1 MRQVRV
7 RASVSVCVYA
17 CECVWVFVQAHA
29 VSCLF
34 HVPCDVRVCACV
46 PERCCASVL
55 VGCGARGRSC
65 ECARRSSALLPRAA
79 RVVRA
84 RAPVCLS
91 RARCATALAWFSLSM
106 HLGVC
111 SSSSGAAGGAPALG
125 TVEEDDGGGRCI
137 GCNVPYTAGARSR
150 AAWLL
155 PPTVLSARG
164 WLGTRF
170 CKQCGQKL

>member
-29 VSCLF
+29 VSCRF

-111 SSSSGAAGGAPALG
+111 SSSSGQPEARRRLGQLRRTTAAGDASGATCP
-125 TVEEDDGGGRCI
+125 TPRVR
-137 GCNVPYTAGARSR
+137 AR
-150 AAWLL
+150 APAWLL